1 MKRIF
6 TSIRF
11 QLIFVL
17 VVFIIFT
24 FFTISSSISQ
34 YLEQNEIESETK
46 RLTIISRQIEER
58 FEKMYTAESLL
69 RGYDNITAKE
79 RNLYIN
85 VFLKPAFDNYF
96 SMISSAYSDVE
107 VGYYIPIFNNPIS
120 VHSSKGNLIKKVV
133 VMVAIPEKY
142 GGGYIF
148 SAVPQS
154 NIKDNIR
161 NIIYSINR
169 IIFYL
174 ALITMIIVLI
184 ITSFFSLRILQIRK
198 GLKNLERN
206 LDFRFPNYGGEIGDI
221 AASINS
227 MAENLKRNLEEMQ
240 KEEALK
246 SLGLFTAGIVHE
258 VRNPLTSIKGFATIL
273 SQKLQGKDEERFVR
287 PILTETERLGRIVDD
302 LLKYGRPSPLSLVKF
317 NLKPFFNHILELA
330 KQYDSKKKIK
340 FELKCQDLT
349 IVADERKLEELFLN
363 LVINAVQAIDKE
375 DGLIEIECIDEGR
388 SIRITVQDNGS
399 GMDED
404 TIKNIFVPF
413 YTTKEHGTGLGL
425 AIVHR
430 IVEEHSGKILVES
443 KVGLGTKFTIILPK
457 RDLK

>member
-1 MKRIF
+1 MQQFFHKNFRAK
-6 TSIRF
+6 TKKD
-11 QLIFVL
+11 LFV
-17 VVFIIFT
+17 
-24 FFTISSSISQ
+24 Q
-34 YLEQNEIESETK
+34 
-46 RLTIISRQIEER
+46 
-58 FEKMYTAESLL
+58 
-69 RGYDNITAKE
+69 
-79 RNLYIN
+79 
-85 VFLKPAFDNYF
+85 
-96 SMISSAYSDVE
+96 
-107 VGYYIPIFNNPIS
+107 
-120 VHSSKGNLIKKVV
+120 
-133 VMVAIPEKY
+133 
-142 GGGYIF
+142 
-148 SAVPQS
+148 
-154 NIKDNIR
+154 
-161 NIIYSINR
+161 
-169 IIFYL
+169 
-174 ALITMIIVLI
+174 
-184 ITSFFSLRILQIRK
+184 FSLR
-198 GLKNLERN
+198 LK
-206 LDFRFPNYGGEIGDI
+206 D
-221 AASINS
+221 
-227 MAENLKRNLEEMQ
+227 
-240 KEEALK
+240 
-246 SLGLFTAGIVHE
+246 
-258 VRNPLTSIKGFATIL
+258 
-273 SQKLQGKDEERFVR
+273 
-287 PILTETERLGRIVDD
+287 LGRIVDD

-430 IVEEHSGKILVES
+430 IVEEHSGKILAES

>member
-1 MKRIF
+1 
-6 TSIRF
+6 
-11 QLIFVL
+11 
-17 VVFIIFT
+17 
-24 FFTISSSISQ
+24 
-34 YLEQNEIESETK
+34 
-46 RLTIISRQIEER
+46 
-58 FEKMYTAESLL
+58 
-69 RGYDNITAKE
+69 
-79 RNLYIN
+79 
-85 VFLKPAFDNYF
+85 
-96 SMISSAYSDVE
+96 
-107 VGYYIPIFNNPIS
+107 
-120 VHSSKGNLIKKVV
+120 
-133 VMVAIPEKY
+133 
-142 GGGYIF
+142 
-148 SAVPQS
+148 
-154 NIKDNIR
+154 
-161 NIIYSINR
+161 
-169 IIFYL
+169 
-174 ALITMIIVLI
+174 
-184 ITSFFSLRILQIRK
+184 
-198 GLKNLERN
+198 
-206 LDFRFPNYGGEIGDI
+206 
-221 AASINS
+221 
-227 MAENLKRNLEEMQ
+227 MQ
-240 KEEALK
+240 KAEALK